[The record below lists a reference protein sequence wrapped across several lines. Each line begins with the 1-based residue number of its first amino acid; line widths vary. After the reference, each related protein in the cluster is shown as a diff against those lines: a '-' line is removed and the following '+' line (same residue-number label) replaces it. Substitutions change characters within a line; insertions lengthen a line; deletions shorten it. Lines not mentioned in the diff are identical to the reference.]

1 MSEPKTMLDKI
12 WDLHTIEKLEGGSY
26 LISIDRCYV
35 HDLGGP
41 MVARLLKNSGY
52 RPYDSNQVIATCD
65 HTVSSLP
72 ERTEESTLASKAY
85 LPIFNEMCSEY
96 SITEY
101 RLGHPKQGIVHV
113 IGPELG
119 LSLPGMTIICC
130 DSHTCTH
137 GALGALAW
145 GVGTTDLYHGIA
157 TQTMVVKKPKS
168 MRVNIEGAYDP
179 ACIDPMDIILYTI
192 SQLGTDFGNGYSIE
206 FAGSV
211 VRQLEIED
219 RMTLCNLSVE
229 FGSEYGF
236 IAPDDKTYEY
246 IKGREY
252 APKGEELEAMI
263 AHCRALVTDE
273 GAAFDKEVMVDITG
287 IPPQISWGISPSHT
301 IGLDGHIPLSEK
313 EMVPTDKNAY
323 QKAISY
329 MDFTPGQ
336 PIEGVKIDRVF
347 IGSCSNGRISN
358 LKRVAAVVKGKKVA
372 PHVEAWIVSG
382 SEKVKR
388 EAEELGLDVI
398 FQEAGFMWGAPA
410 CSLCSGS
417 SGEKVSPFSRCVS
430 TTNRNFVGR
439 QGPNVR
445 THLASP
451 TTAAYAAITGKIS
464 AVGRV

>member
-41 MVARLLKNSGY
+41 ITAKLLKKSGY
-52 RPYDSNQVIATCD
+52 RLYDTNQVIATCD
-65 HTVSSLP
+65 HTVSTLP
-72 ERTEESTLASKAY
+72 GRSEESTLAGKAY
-85 LPIFNEMCSEY
+85 LPLFNEMCSEY
-96 SITEY
+96 CITKY
-101 RLGHPKQGIVHV
+101 GLGHPKQGIVHV

-137 GALGALAW
+137 GALGTLAW
-145 GVGTTDLYHGIA
+145 GVGTTELYHGLA

-168 MRVNIEGAYDP
+168 MRVNIEGNYDP
-179 ACIDPMDIILYTI
+179 TGIDPMDIILYTI
-192 SQLGTDFGNGYSIE
+192 SQLGTDFGNGYAIE

-211 VRQLEIED
+211 VRQLEVED

-229 FGSEYGF
+229 LGSEYGF

-252 APKGEELEAMI
+252 APEGEELKALI
-263 AHCRALVTDE
+263 DHCRTLVTDE
-273 GAAFDKEVMVDITG
+273 DVVFDKEATVDITG
-287 IPPQISWGISPSHT
+287 IVPQISWGISPSHT
-301 IGLDGHIPLSEK
+301 IGLDGHVPLSEK
-313 EMVPTDKNAY
+313 EMVPNDKNAY

-336 PIEGVKIDRVF
+336 PIEGVKIDQVF

-372 PHVEAWIVSG
+372 PHVKAWIVSG

-388 EAEELGLDVI
+388 EAEELGLDKI
-398 FQEAGFMWGAPA
+398 FEEAGFMWGAPG

-417 SGEKVSPFSRCVS
+417 SGEKVAPFARCVS

-439 QGPNVR
+439 QGPNAR
-445 THLASP
+445 THLAGP
-451 TTAAYAAITGKIS
+451 TTAAYAAIAGKITV
-464 AVGRV
+464 AGRV